1 MTLLVFSKIN
11 SPKSTFAGTPRPSP
25 HPTNQCCAAV
35 VKGRR
40 QQKVTQHCLGGEGR
54 GGGGGGECSR
64 RAGNGTQKDKS
75 VSTILTP

>member
-54 GGGGGGECSR
+54 GGGGGGNV
-64 RAGNGTQKDKS
+64 RAELEMGPKRIR
-75 VSTILTP
+75 VSQQF